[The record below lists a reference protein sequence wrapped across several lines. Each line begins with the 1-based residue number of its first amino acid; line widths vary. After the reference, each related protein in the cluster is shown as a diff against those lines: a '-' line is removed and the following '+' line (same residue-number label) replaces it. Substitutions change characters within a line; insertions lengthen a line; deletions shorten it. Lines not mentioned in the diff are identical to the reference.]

1 MAARASWG
9 HRGRALPGIRAPRHG
24 QLVAARVRE
33 VESQAAHDALG
44 LLAVEPV
51 AEGDHGLG
59 HVAAL
64 DEGELPQ

>member
-1 MAARASWG
+1 
-9 HRGRALPGIRAPRHG
+9 
-24 QLVAARVRE
+24 VRE

-64 DEGELPQ
+64 DEGELPPVELPESLDLLGGSRATARWR